1 MKIRDLFEESLPSD
15 FDSIVELI
23 IRDCKPFI
31 SEYTTG
37 LLYRGMRNKD
47 QEIMKVKTR
56 EDRKPK
62 NMDAIVHDKMDAWF
76 NEKFKFKARSAAA
89 FVVGNFAEARSYGQ
103 VYAVF
108 PIGDFKFAWSP
119 KVSDLFIQVSEDGDI
134 EGQLENFNYRDTDLN
149 AAINSKNEIMLSC
162 KEYYAVRVRSQDE
175 GQLYLDSI
183 QGN

>member
-23 IRDCKPFI
+23 KRDCKQFI
-31 SEYTTG
+31 AENTSG

-47 QEIMKVKTR
+47 QEVMKIKTR

-62 NMDAIVHDKMDAWF
+62 NMDIIVHDKMDAWF

-89 FVVGNFAEARSYGQ
+89 FVIGNFVEARSYGQ
-103 VYAVF
+103 VYAIF

-119 KVSDLFIQVSEDGDI
+119 DVYDLFIQVDEQRDI
-134 EGQLENFNYRDTDLN
+134 ESQLEKFNYRDTDLGF
-149 AAINSKNEIMLSC
+149 AITSKHEIMLSC
-162 KEYYAVRVRSQDE
+162 KEYYAVRVRNQDE